1 MTHDEST
8 LSGDQ
13 RVIKI
18 DTEHFLIRLLVPVLT
33 IGTVVVVY
41 IGGLSLLRGLGDEG
55 ISPTCVV
62 LPVALAVLLG
72 GGYVI
77 ERVLKRLM
85 PSRRSAVMTAEAL
98 TVTDARRSPPD
109 VRRIE
114 WHNTVNVTAWRFR
127 VARRSRVPKGWYCMA
142 LRLLQDETELYLYA
156 FMSQGE
162 AERAIGYNN
171 FVRLRPRKET
181 QSNTD
186 LSAVAEQRRLL
197 KLEDARW
204 NDGAEVQREDFH
216 ALLAMLQRRVPGW

>member
-1 MTHDEST
+1 MAHEEST

-18 DTEHFLIRLLVPVLT
+18 DSEHFVIRLLVPVLT
-33 IGTVVVVY
+33 IVSVVVVY
-41 IGGLSLLRGLGDEG
+41 VLGHSLLRGLGDEG
-55 ISPTCVV
+55 ISPTCIV

-85 PSRRSAVMTAEAL
+85 PSRRSAVMTSEAL
-98 TVTDARRSPPD
+98 TVTDGRRKPPD
-109 VRRIE
+109 ITRIE
-114 WHNTVNVTAWRFR
+114 WDKTINVTAWRFK
-127 VARRSRVPKGWYCMA
+127 VARRTRVPKGWYCMA
-142 LRLLQDETELYLYA
+142 LRLLQDETELFLYT
-156 FMSQGE
+156 FMSQEE
-162 AERAIGYNN
+162 AERAIGYTN

-186 LSAVAEQRRLL
+186 LNAVAEQRRLL

-204 NDGAEVQREDFH
+204 DDGAEVERDDFH
-216 ALLAMLQRRVPGW
+216 ALLAMLQRWVPGW